1 MTIYVNGNNVT
12 YFDSFGVEF
21 ILQVI
26 EKVIGNKSITAN
38 IYRIYMND
46 SVMCTYSCSGF
57 IDFMLKGRSLL
68 CYTILFSPY

>member
-1 MTIYVNGNNVT
+1 MTFYVNGNNVT

-26 EKVIGNKSITAN
+26 EKIIGNKSITAN